1 MQELVR
7 AVFTGNLSTSHNHY
21 SYCRSRERHELSGS
35 PLLLRLAQPRP
46 TARGQPTPRSSIKKK
61 QERFRDLA
69 VSSGRYTCRWGS
81 FGSSIDRSIRGT
93 AWYNVGVNAIQL
105 FDRILDP
112 VTDAF
117 TPEVAR
123 RIVDLKA
130 DPEMQ
135 SRIDELAT
143 KSSDGSLT
151 EEEVAEY
158 KSFVDVIDL
167 ISVLQAKSQ
176 RVLNASR

>member
-1 MQELVR
+1 M
-7 AVFTGNLSTSHNHY
+7 
-21 SYCRSRERHELSGS
+21 
-35 PLLLRLAQPRP
+35 
-46 TARGQPTPRSSIKKK
+46 
-61 QERFRDLA
+61 
-69 VSSGRYTCRWGS
+69 
-81 FGSSIDRSIRGT
+81 
-93 AWYNVGVNAIQL
+93 NAIQL

-123 RIVDLKA
+123 RIVELKA
-130 DPEMQ
+130 DAEMQ

-143 KSSDGSLT
+143 KSSDSSLT
-151 EEEVAEY
+151 EEEVVEY

-176 RVLNASR
+176 RVLNAAR